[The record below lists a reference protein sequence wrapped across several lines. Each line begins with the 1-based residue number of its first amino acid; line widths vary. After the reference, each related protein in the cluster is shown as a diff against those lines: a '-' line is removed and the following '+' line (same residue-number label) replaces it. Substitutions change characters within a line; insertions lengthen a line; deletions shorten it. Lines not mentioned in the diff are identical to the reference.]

1 MLSQDR
7 FRTDCGCIF
16 LKVPALIEPAEKAS
30 TIVFMVS
37 QTEPPLPKS
46 RSILLVEDHETTRIT
61 LAGVIEREGC
71 KVTAVASAGA
81 AREKLREEEF
91 DLVITDLRL
100 PDGDGMDLLGE
111 AKRLSAGTPVILI
124 TGHGSEETAVQ
135 AMKQGAFNYLAKPI
149 DLHRLRA
156 ELDAALRWR
165 AVQLQTAELQQEVLT
180 RRRGDSDLLG
190 VSEAI
195 QKIKEKIRQ
204 IGPTHATILLSGES
218 GVGKEVVAG
227 ALQAASDRAGK
238 PFVKVNVAAL
248 PRDLL
253 ESELF
258 GHERGAFTSALRLR
272 KGRFELADGG
282 TMFLDEIAECPPEIQ
297 VKLLRVLQE
306 QEFERVGGVETIRT
320 DVRLICATN
329 KDLKKEMAEK
339 RFREDLYFRIN
350 VIQIQIP
357 PLREHREDIEV
368 LAAHFLRQHA
378 LAGGRTMTLAPSVQE
393 ALKRY
398 HWPGNV
404 RELKNAIE
412 HACLLSSGTEV
423 RPDTLPDDV
432 LAREGAPFAQ
442 ASLAVPASGHGLLLP
457 LELTLD
463 EVERRYILALYEKA
477 KGNKTLAAKLL
488 GIGLKTLYRKL
499 VKYGVMKAAE
509 ADGDP
514 DEKEG

>member
-1 MLSQDR
+1 MSDSPDPVTKKN
-7 FRTDCGCIF
+7 RT
-16 LKVPALIEPAEKAS
+16 V
-30 TIVFMVS
+30 
-37 QTEPPLPKS
+37 
-46 RSILLVEDHETTRIT
+46 LLVEDHEATRVT
-61 LAGVIEREGC
+61 LAGVVEREGC
-71 KVTAVASAGA
+71 KVTSVASAGA

-91 DLVITDLRL
+91 DLVVTDMRL
-100 PDGDGMDLLGE
+100 PDGDGMDLLTE

-156 ELDAALRWR
+156 ELESALRWR
-165 AVQLQTAELQQEVLT
+165 GAQIQTAELQQEVLT
-180 RRRGDSDLLG
+180 RRRGDSDLIG
-190 VSEAI
+190 VSPAI
-195 QKIKEKIRQ
+195 LRVKEKIRQ
-204 IGPTHATILLSGES
+204 IGPTHATVLLIGES

-258 GHERGAFTSALRLR
+258 GHERGAFTSAVRAR

-282 TMFLDEIAECPPEIQ
+282 TMFLDEIAECPPEVQ

-306 QEFERVGGVETIRT
+306 QEFERVGGSETIRT
-320 DVRLICATN
+320 DVRMICATN

-339 RFREDLYFRIN
+339 RFREDLFFRIN

-357 PLREHREDIEV
+357 PLRERREDIDV
-368 LAAHFLRQHA
+368 LVPHFLRQHA
-378 LAGGRTMTLAPSVQE
+378 LSTGHVKQVGPGATQLLQ
-393 ALKRY
+393 RY
-398 HWPGNV
+398 AWPGNV

-412 HACLLSSGTEV
+412 HACLLTPGDTIA
-423 RPDTLPDDV
+423 PDALPEDV
-432 LAREGAPFAQ
+432 LTGGGAA
-442 ASLAVPASGHGLLLP
+442 PASGSSALQKAVPSGEGLFMP
-457 LELTLD
+457 LDLSMD
-463 EVERRYILALYEKA
+463 VVEQRYILAVYEKA
-477 KGNKTLAAKLL
+477 KGNKTLTAKML

-499 VKYGVMKAAE
+499 VKYGVMKPSE
-509 ADGDP
+509 GEGGD
-514 DEKEG
+514 EEV